1 MQKFFEQVWQMIVAG
16 NLPGIIGAVLVLL
29 AGWFI
34 ALWLSHK
41 ATAGIRACMELRHRL
56 SGGENISLPDNTGRF
71 AGRITYWIVMILALL
86 AAMSLLKL
94 EYAAVPLREFVS
106 VIVGYLPNIAGA
118 LLLWA
123 VARIIAGGVRMA
135 VGKYVNREELQEQLS
150 KKFPSAKNNIQE
162 YAADSA
168 AFLVYLFFL
177 PAILNAL
184 GIFGITAPLQAMFGV
199 ILIYLPRIAA
209 ALVVFFAGMWAAKIA
224 RKAVA
229 GAVMLSRVDVL
240 GKWCGFKDF
249 SPELPA
255 RFLGCVAW
263 ILVVIPVMI
272 GALTALGIEMLS
284 APVSA
289 FFELLLAGA
298 GNIIAAVLV
307 LIAAAVIAKIV
318 ARGAETLAQHAGM
331 DKLMQHAGV
340 DNERFAEFKLSSVT
354 GKIAGLCV
362 IVLGILGACELL
374 YLDSI
379 AAVIHRF
386 AVFGGNLILSVIILL
401 AGAVLADFAAGI
413 CRDKLGKVLT
423 FAVKSAVLV
432 FAAAIA
438 LSNLNTGEVI
448 VETAFA
454 MILGALSVAFALAF
468 GLGGREFAAGMLE
481 KWQNKH

>member
-1 MQKFFEQVWQMIVAG
+1 MQKFFEQVWQMTAAG

-41 ATAGIRACMELRHRL
+41 TTAGIRACMELRHRM
-56 SGGENISLPDNTGRF
+56 SGGENIALPDNTGRF
-71 AGRITYWIVMILALL
+71 AGRGTYWIVMILALL

-94 EYAAVPLREFVS
+94 EYAAIPLREFVS
-106 VIVGYLPNIAGA
+106 GIAGYLPNIAGA
-118 LLLWA
+118 LLLL
-123 VARIIAGGVRMA
+123 VIARIIAGGVRMA
-135 VGKYVNREELQEQLS
+135 VRKYVSREELQEQLS
-150 KKFPSAKNNIQE
+150 KKFPSAKNNIPE

-199 ILIYLPRIAA
+199 ILVYLPRIAA
-209 ALVVFFAGMWAAKIA
+209 ALVIFFAGMWAAKIA
-224 RKAVA
+224 RKAVS

-240 GKWCGFKDF
+240 GRWCGFKEF

-263 ILVVIPVMI
+263 ILVVIPVII

-284 APVSA
+284 TPVSA

-307 LIAAAVIAKIV
+307 LIAAVVIARTV
-318 ARGAETLAQHAGM
+318 VHGAETLALNCGA
-331 DKLMQHAGV
+331 DKLMHLAGLGG
-340 DNERFAEFKLSSVT
+340 ERFAEFKLSAVI
-354 GKIAGLCV
+354 GKISGLCV
-362 IVLGILGACELL
+362 IVLGILGVCELL
-374 YLDSI
+374 YLDAI
-379 AAVIHRF
+379 TAVILRF

-401 AGAVLADFAAGI
+401 IGAVLADFAAGI
-413 CRDKLGKVLT
+413 CREKLGKVLT

-432 FAAAIA
+432 FAGAIA

-448 VETAFA
+448 IETAFA

-468 GLGGREFAAGMLE
+468 GLGGREFAAAMLE